1 MRVSSVCTANSFSGV
16 EWDSQRAAAERGW
29 IYSFSL
35 DIFIL
40 LFFARCGADN
50 GHFVLEAFAPASK
63 VAVRDGRHRDSSL
76 QETLP
81 SPFFLVPSL
90 ENSARSVFIC
100 GEGCCCFFVLFFSVW
115 PLRLFIVQRD
125 RAESPESHSCSSE
138 MYYQACGTFSD
149 SFLSSTFI
157 V

>member
-1 MRVSSVCTANSFSGV
+1 MN
-16 EWDSQRAAAERGW
+16 
-29 IYSFSL
+29 
-35 DIFIL
+35 
-40 LFFARCGADN
+40 N

-63 VAVRDGRHRDSSL
+63 VAVRDGRRGDSSV

-81 SPFFLVPSL
+81 SPFFIPSL

-100 GEGCCCFFVLFFSVW
+100 GEGCFLFFSLASEV
-115 PLRLFIVQRD
+115 IYC
-125 RAESPESHSCSSE
+125 AERHRVPESHSCSSE